1 MRARRTGENPAIPS
15 TRAPAGYASPSR
27 RAPVSC
33 RDRLLNSLVD
43 GDAPLLL
50 LGVLLFAFLFVRAGR
65 AAESPPGRSAR
76 WLLVRVGL
84 AGALLL
90 VLVAGLNYVV
100 NPLGIYPPR
109 FFEPI
114 VLHSRAEKMRLFRAA
129 EPPPEIV
136 VLGSSSSFTM
146 SPAYIRERTGR
157 PAFNA
162 SLHGG
167 VPEDYLAFLRYM
179 ASLGKVPK
187 LLIVPMSVELVR
199 PNLPTGFEPNNPLK
213 PYLEREPYAPAEDL
227 RWLLTLEQTR
237 ASLRLLAANARGQPA
252 PLYRFDA
259 DGWGHFR
266 ESSAPLEKIVDAYMA
281 TREWGPG
288 LYAFQDLDAA
298 QMSYFHR
305 FLSLAQRLGVKVI
318 VYVPPLHPRA
328 MAFYERETNLPALR
342 TRLLDRLHGWQAE
355 GLVTSVYDFTRVES
369 FGGNASE
376 FHDLAHPTAAASR
389 RMLDRILASP
399 LPAS

>member
-1 MRARRTGENPAIPS
+1 LRG
-15 TRAPAGYASPSR
+15 G
-27 RAPVSC
+27 
-33 RDRLLNSLVD
+33 LLNALGD
-43 GDAPLLL
+43 GETPLLL
-50 LGVLLFAFLFVRAGR
+50 LGAVLFAFLFLRAGWVVDEPR
-65 AAESPPGRSAR
+65 GRPAR
-76 WLLVRVGL
+76 WLLERVGL
-84 AGALLL
+84 AAAVLL
-90 VLVAGLNYVV
+90 VLVAGLNYAV
-100 NPLGIYPPR
+100 NPLGIYAPR
-109 FFEPI
+109 FFDPI
-114 VLHSRAEKMRLFRAA
+114 VLHSRTEKMRLFRAA
-129 EPPPEIV
+129 QPPPEIV

-146 SPAYIRERTGR
+146 SPAYIRARTGR

-213 PYLEREPYAPAEDL
+213 SYLEREPYGLAEDL

-237 ASLRLLAANARGQPA
+237 ASLRLLVADVRGRPA
-252 PLYRFDA
+252 PLYRFDP

-266 ESSAPLEKIVDAYMA
+266 ASTAPLEKIVDAYMA
-281 TREWGPG
+281 TKEWGPG
-288 LYAFQDLDAA
+288 LYAFQDLDPA
-298 QMSYFHR
+298 QISYFGQ

-318 VYVPPLHPRA
+318 VYLPPLHPRA
-328 MAFYERETNLPALR
+328 LAFYERETNLPALR
-342 TRLLDRLHGWQAE
+342 TRLLDRLRGWQTE
-355 GLVTSVYDFTRVES
+355 GLLAAVYDFTRVES

-376 FHDLAHPTAAASR
+376 FHDLAHPTAEASR

-399 LPAS
+399 LPGS